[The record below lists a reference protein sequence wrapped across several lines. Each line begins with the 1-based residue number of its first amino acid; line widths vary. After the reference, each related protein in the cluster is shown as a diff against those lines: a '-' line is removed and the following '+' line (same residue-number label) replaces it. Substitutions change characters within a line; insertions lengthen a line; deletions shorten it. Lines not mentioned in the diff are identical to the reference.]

1 MFINPDDIEDTVF
14 TGNLEIE
21 GEKTWFPVD
30 GFFGAPG
37 FGNWQQGR
45 GEKNYKHSKSSVD
58 YVRELGA
65 TKAAFEPIKGVRIIV
80 DSSGAAFY
88 LLDGDGAHRL
98 LSAKLRGE
106 NMIAVAS
113 ATIEYSD
120 IPVEELIEK
129 CGQRPPKV
137 ETTDKDE
144 QRRKTIGAWLTKL
157 LKI

>member
-1 MFINPDDIEDTVF
+1 
-14 TGNLEIE
+14 
-21 GEKTWFPVD
+21 
-30 GFFGAPG
+30 
-37 FGNWQQGR
+37 
-45 GEKNYKHSKSSVD
+45 
-58 YVRELGA
+58 
-65 TKAAFEPIKGVRIIV
+65 
-80 DSSGAAFY
+80 
-88 LLDGDGAHRL
+88 
-98 LSAKLRGE
+98 
-106 NMIAVAS
+106 MIAVAS